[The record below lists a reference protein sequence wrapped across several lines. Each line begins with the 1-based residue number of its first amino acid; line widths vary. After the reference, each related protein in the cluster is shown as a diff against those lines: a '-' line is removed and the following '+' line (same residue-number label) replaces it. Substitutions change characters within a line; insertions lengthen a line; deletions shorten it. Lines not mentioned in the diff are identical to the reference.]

1 MTALAEMFTG
11 LESMT
16 FEERVA
22 EIIAIVSSAADF
34 AGADYR
40 LRYMFEAM
48 YAAHDEREFDEA
60 FDRLLIS
67 LSENPAHSLQAA
79 SSRA

>member
-1 MTALAEMFTG
+1 MTALADMFTG
-11 LESMT
+11 LESMR

-22 EIIAIVSSAADF
+22 KVIAIVSSSADF
-34 AGADYR
+34 AGADSR
-40 LRYMFEAM
+40 LRSLFEAM

-67 LSENPAHSLQAA
+67 LSENPAHYLQAA